1 MTEEVPG
8 QARVLAA
15 LGRLFDDLAGREGIG
30 VLFPGYEDLHREL
43 QAGRA
48 AGDDERIEETVT
60 RLYCLLHG
68 GGSAYDPEERRRLD
82 ALGGYW
88 CHAGGLNP
96 LARAAPFIGPATR
109 LVDYGAG
116 NGFQGLLFQH
126 LYPHRLT
133 TLVELSGPMV
143 ESGRRLQALMGVPE
157 GRVAWVHGDV
167 IDVSPRQFDF
177 VYLYRPM
184 RPEGPGRAFYEMV
197 AREAAR
203 AEHALTIFSVADCL
217 RDFLPAV
224 FKVFYED
231 GHLTC
236 FSNGPVRNV

>member
-1 MTEEVPG
+1 MAEEVPG
-8 QARVLAA
+8 KARVLAA
-15 LGRLFDDLAGREGIG
+15 LGVLFDDLARRAGAD
-30 VLFPGYEDLHREL
+30 VAFPGFADLHREL
-43 QAGRA
+43 AAARA

-68 GGSAYDPEERRRLD
+68 GGSAYDPEERRKLD

-96 LARAAPFIGPATR
+96 LARAAPFIGPETR

-116 NGFQGLLFQH
+116 NGFQGLLFQY
-126 LYPHRLT
+126 LYPHRRT

-143 ESGRRLQALMGVPE
+143 ESGRRLQALMGIPGE
-157 GRVAWVHGDV
+157 RVAWVHGDV
-167 IDVSPRQFDF
+167 TDVSPRQFDF

-184 RPEGPGRAFYEMV
+184 RPEGPGRAFYEML

-203 AEHALTIFSVADCL
+203 SEHPLTIFSVADCL
-217 RDFLPAV
+217 RDFLPAG
-224 FKVFYED
+224 FDVFYED

-236 FSNGPVRNV
+236 FSHGPVRHV